1 MSQREVDSVA
11 QSDPVA
17 PAETAA
23 MPVVPLPGR
32 AVPLARMGVD
42 QRAAAVRA
50 LSAGA
55 GNASVARMLSRSIL
69 SDLKEFKHGIEI
81 DLPTASTEEKL
92 AEIERL
98 LGSQGGAFGATVVW
112 ESMPDLLTVAKANAA
127 LFMRSA
133 KRDPSLLENEAFD
146 SVRERFKAAVEGRVL
161 GNLQANRDYVTAQ
174 MEAVG
179 VTAGTEPES
188 AETTA
193 EQDLAVRKAQLLA
206 EQVAAWQAGMANAK
220 LIKVGRNTEH
230 RSGGWRRDFASDVE
244 VPALFDPDKPPQIR
258 GPREGSGESGY
269 QDYDAVKGHYDTLDK
284 AVKKVLADSP
294 AVYAIVTHG
303 EAGAAKDLAKQDT
316 KQARAQIGKAMTAMG
331 AKIDEAVPLV
341 GDDLDYRDFIPVHQQ
356 LMAGGPFS
364 GELEKAIIARDV
376 EGHEMGKV
384 LRSLALGALSA
395 AAFLVAEFATAGM
408 ATFIAVAVGI
418 TASVGNAA
426 ISIEDYLDKAKA
438 IDAHT
443 GDARNDI
450 VTQEQVDSALFQA
463 VMDSALA
470 FIDGA
475 VGIASAASKLGGPA
489 AKLLEAAEA
498 GAAKMGTAGL
508 SEALSGADLGLKQLA
523 IEKSLGEA
531 GIEATIK
538 ASGKSAEELATI
550 VGKES
555 EAGKRLLAAGNLGGE
570 ALEGLVANLA
580 DFAKLEP
587 AERAA
592 TMRAAIDQFGYAG
605 ALRRA
610 GGWKTVTKTLGEG
623 HPIATELDAWRSSLV
638 RDMQAWMEAASK
650 GESKAVQTG
659 TAASTSDV
667 DLSTVGRDAA
677 QQADRALE
685 YIARRA
691 GVSRTEL
698 ESVLDLD
705 AAVNPARMHLQDV
718 VKDLSPQARAAI
730 DREAAR
736 FEEALAKARADG
748 TFTPLSKEQVG
759 ALNKRMDDWSAAL
772 AKLEAEGGAEAE
784 KAALIQKIGRTQ
796 AEVLASSDT
805 MYGTGGSIRTW
816 VTERA
821 AASGVK
827 SDLEKLAEAGVKV
840 DPAAATIW
848 PGQRFTSIL
857 GEGHFLDRAFA
868 AIARGAEGPALVG
881 AIKDLGKHGGRVVE
895 ILGRDVAVTGMS
907 AAKMESLAEAL
918 AGWLK
923 ASKGPL
929 ADTVKDAAEL
939 ARIRGELAGQIGQLR
954 TAMNNGT
961 GALRAQAQLG
971 PALSA
976 SELAGIDAWVRAQAA
991 AELRGQALLDSL
1003 LSLEQSVS
1011 LPAKVG
1017 SAAAA
1022 TPEPNT
1028 STPDGPVYSP
1038 PPSSTP

>member
-1 MSQREVDSVA
+1 
-11 QSDPVA
+11 
-17 PAETAA
+17 
-23 MPVVPLPGR
+23 MPVVPLVGR
-32 AVPLARMGVD
+32 AGSLAQMGTD
-42 QRAAAVRA
+42 QRAAAVRS
-50 LSAGA
+50 LSAGS

-69 SDLKEFKHGIEI
+69 SDITEYKHGIEI
-81 DLPTASTEEKL
+81 DLPTASTAEKL

-98 LGSQGGAFGATVVW
+98 LSTHGSNPFATTVVW
-112 ESMPDLLTVAKANAA
+112 ESMPDLAEVAKANAK
-127 LFMRSA
+127 LFLRCARQDS
-133 KRDPSLLENEAFD
+133 SLLENEAFD
-146 SVRERFKAAVEGRVL
+146 GVRERFKAAVEGRVL

-179 VTAGTEPES
+179 VTAGTEAEA

-193 EQDLAVRKAQLLA
+193 EQDHAVRKAQVLA
-206 EQVAAWQAGMANAK
+206 EQVALWQEGMTKAK
-220 LIKVGRNTEH
+220 GIKVGRNLKR
-230 RSGGWRRDFASDVE
+230 RSGGYRRDFDTEVE
-244 VPALFDPDKPPQIR
+244 VDAYFDPETPPHLK
-258 GPREGSGESGY
+258 GPPKGAMEGDY
-269 QDYDAVKGHYDTLDK
+269 QAYDEVKQHYETLDK
-284 AVKKVLADSP
+284 AIKKVLADSP
-294 AVYAIVTHG
+294 AVYAIVTNG
-303 EAGAAKDLAKQDT
+303 EAGAAKDFAKQDT
-316 KQARAQIGKAMTAMG
+316 TQARAQLGTAMTAMG

-356 LMAGGPFS
+356 LMATGPFS
-364 GELEKAIIARDV
+364 GELEKAIIANDV

-384 LRSLALGALSA
+384 LRSLALGGLSA

-408 ATFIAVAVGI
+408 ATFIAVAVGV

-475 VGIASAASKLGGPA
+475 LGVVGAANKLGGPA

-508 SEALSGADLGLKQLA
+508 AEALSGADLGLKRLA
-523 IEKSLGEA
+523 IEKALGEA
-531 GIEATIK
+531 GIEATVK
-538 ASGKSAEELATI
+538 ASGKSAEELAGI

-555 EAGKRLLAAGNLGGE
+555 DAGKRLLAAGGMGKD
-570 ALEGLVANLA
+570 ALDGLLANLV
-580 DFAKLEP
+580 DFAKLDP
-587 AERAA
+587 GQQSA

-610 GGWKTVTKTLGEG
+610 GGWKAVTKTLGEG

-638 RDMQAWMEAASK
+638 RDMQLWMETASK

-659 TAASTSDV
+659 TAAATSDV
-667 DLSTVGRDAA
+667 DISTVGAEAA

-691 GVSRTEL
+691 GVSRAEL
-698 ESVLDLD
+698 ETVLDLD

-718 VKDLSPQARAAI
+718 VKGLSPQARAAI
-730 DREAAR
+730 EREAAL

-748 TFTPLSKEQVG
+748 TFKPLSQEQIG
-759 ALNKRMDDWSAAL
+759 ALNQRMDEWSATL
-772 AKLEAEGGAEAE
+772 AKLEADGGSEAE

-805 MYGTGGSIRTW
+805 MYGTGGSIRKW
-816 VTERA
+816 VTERPPA
-821 AASGVK
+821 TPGAK
-827 SDLEKLAEAGVKV
+827 SDLEKLAEAGVKI
-840 DPAAATIW
+840 DPSAATIW
-848 PGQRFTSIL
+848 PGQRYTAIL
-857 GEGHFLDRAFA
+857 GEGHFLSRAFA
-868 AIARGAEGPALVG
+868 QITGGAEGAALVS
-881 AIKDLGKHGGRVVE
+881 AIKDLGKHGGRVIEV
-895 ILGRDVAVTGMS
+895 LGRDVAVTGIHPATMS
-907 AAKMESLAEAL
+907 TLADNLAL
-918 AGWLK
+918 WLK
-923 ASKGPL
+923 AAKGPL
-929 ADTVKDAAEL
+929 ADTVKDAAALGAIRSQL
-939 ARIRGELAGQIGQLR
+939 ARQIGQLD
-954 TAMNNGT
+954 TAMTNGI

-991 AELRGQALLDSL
+991 AQMRGQAILDHL
-1003 LSLEQSVS
+1003 LSLEQALS
-1011 LPAKVG
+1011 LPGKVG
-1017 SAAAA
+1017 TAAA
-1022 TPEPNT
+1022 TTSESGEPEPNT
-1028 STPDGPVYSP
+1028 STPEGPVYSP
-1038 PPSSTP
+1038 PPS